1 MREEEA
7 VAAAI
12 AFISGATAIVAI
24 AKAYIKRLELKDK
37 LSAGHGSPANVED
50 RLARIEQ
57 AVDAIAVEVERVA
70 EGQRFATKLFADS
83 LGDPRSLPSSSGRSN
98 VS

>member
-7 VAAAI
+7 I
-12 AFISGATAIVAI
+12 AVVFACISGATAVVAI

-37 LSAGHGSPANVED
+37 LSAGHSIAPNVED
-50 RLARIEQ
+50 RLVRIEQ

-83 LGDPRSLPSSSGRSN
+83 LGEPKSLPTPSGRPN

>member
-7 VAAAI
+7 I
-12 AFISGATAIVAI
+12 AVVFACLSGATAVVAI

-37 LSAGHGSPANVED
+37 LAAGHPMPSHVEE

-83 LGDPRSLPSSSGRSN
+83 LGDTKALPSPTGRPN